1 MTQMQSGWI
10 RNGMTSAALVAMA
23 TVLQS
28 LLVHYGGPNMPL
40 LLYYPFIA
48 GVAWTVSFGAG
59 LVASLASALLIWLLF
74 VGDPLAYPLS
84 PAMQAMQIGLF
95 LLVSGVVCAVVA
107 AFRHSRL
114 TNDALRRREAAARQQ
129 YEAMLASLTQGVI
142 VTDPAGRIT
151 YLNPAAAALADLDA
165 GAARGRALTDALHG
179 NDGHGAGTR
188 STTVLER
195 VLGGGEGSASDLL
208 WLRPAG
214 QAMRIPVAA
223 VASPLR
229 DPDGVRSGAVLVLR
243 DVSADHERATANQML
258 RRLVDASP
266 DAIIGVGAD
275 RLITSWNPAAQRMF
289 GYAEA
294 QALGRDAGMLVAPR
308 WQQRHPLDVAV
319 RDVHD
324 AVAGVDLLCLRED
337 GVRFR
342 ATLAAS
348 PVFDDE
354 NVCVALSLTLRDTGM
369 QRRRERRNHH
379 RLRGARDARRQADT
393 SNRLKDELLAIVSH
407 ELRTPLNVI
416 YGWVEVMRNPVAE
429 ALQRQAIDAID
440 RSARSLSRMVADL
453 LDASSLATGKLR
465 LDPMPVDLVRVV
477 ADATGSLDTTA
488 AAEGITLETRC
499 ALDTCV
505 VSGDAERLRQM
516 LSNLLSNA
524 FKFTPRGGRVT
535 VALVRE
541 DTRALLSVTDTG
553 QGVAPEFLP
562 HVFEAFR
569 RAEGSPAS
577 PRRGLGLGLSIVR
590 HIAELHGGSARV
602 TSDGTGRGTTFEVAL
617 PAGWQPA
624 GALTWASQTTASVP
638 ATHERLHLDG
648 QRILLVDDDATSRT
662 SLATALATLG
672 AEIVVAESG
681 RDALARIEAARPTV
695 VLSDLAMPDG
705 DGFWLLDALRGGS
718 YTAAPVLA
726 VTAHAGQADERR
738 VLAAGFDGYLCKPV
752 DIQLLA
758 REILRTTQARGAALP
773 PRVLPPKQAL
783 GSRLPD

>member
-10 RNGMTSAALVAMA
+10 RNGMTGAALVAMA

-48 GVAWTVSFGAG
+48 GVAWTISFGAG
-59 LVASLASALLIWLLF
+59 LVASLVSALLIWLLF
-74 VGDPLAYPLS
+74 VSDPRAYPLV

-107 AFRHSRL
+107 AFHHSRL

-129 YEAMLASLTQGVI
+129 YESVLASLTQGVI
-142 VTDPAGRIT
+142 VTDSAGRIT

-165 GAARGRALTDALHG
+165 RVAHGRALTDALHG

-195 VLGGGEGSASDLL
+195 VLRGEPGASDLL

-214 QAMRIPVAA
+214 QGARIPVAA
-223 VASPLR
+223 VASPLC

-308 WQQRHPLDVAV
+308 WQRRHPLAAAV

-324 AVAGVDLLCLRED
+324 AVSGVDLLCVREN
-337 GVRFR
+337 GERFR

-354 NVCVALSLTLRDTGM
+354 QVCVALSLTLRDARL
-369 QRRRERRNHH
+369 QRRRERDNHH

-477 ADATGSLDTTA
+477 ADVTGALGTTA
-488 AAEGITLETRC
+488 ANEGITLETHC
-499 ALDTCV
+499 ELDTCI

-535 VALVRE
+535 VALSRE
-541 DTRALLSVTDTG
+541 NARALLSVIDTG

-602 TSDGTGRGTTFEVAL
+602 TSDGTGHGTTFEVAL

-624 GALTWASQTTASVP
+624 GTLTWAAQTTSAP
-638 ATHERLHLDG
+638 ATRERLHLGG

-705 DGFWLLDALRGGS
+705 DGFWLLDALHGGN
-718 YTAAPVLA
+718 YTTAPVLA

-738 VLAAGFDGYLCKPV
+738 VLAAGFDAYLCKPV

-758 REILRTTQARGAALP
+758 REILRTTQARGEVPTHALP
-773 PRVLPPKQAL
+773 PPQAL
-783 GSRLPD
+783 DSRLPD